1 MRAGSASA
9 NGSRQTCTWYRTE
22 VITAAPPA
30 PRPDG
35 IVLRLTPLRS
45 ATVPRI
51 AIIIIIT
58 TTTAWRSAI
67 PASAST
73 TAEPACWPRTALFSA
88 LLVLT
93 ALRGVDNAG
102 ISPAAK
108 IIL

>member
-58 TTTAWRSAI
+58 TKMLAPAI

-73 TAEPACWPRTALFSA
+73 TAEPSC
-88 LLVLT
+88 
-93 ALRGVDNAG
+93 
-102 ISPAAK
+102 
-108 IIL
+108 